1 MAPRSVNEKDET
13 DESDE
18 SKSNESHVMCQY
30 VSSRGIA
37 YSCDIYP
44 SKIVS
49 DTTNFPPSTYK
60 NIKDNDIVYVVSSVL
75 NKFVNNILPD
85 IESNNIKIILVTGS
99 SITSVPTEL
108 SEKHKIDYI
117 EKIANNSCIKHWFCQ
132 NYDLKDSNIHE
143 KVSAIP
149 LGIDY
154 HTVQT
159 GKCLW
164 DWGPQKTA
172 LQQEEELMNIA
183 QDATAFDCR
192 SNKTFSFFQF
202 KMFKRHDGDRHLAIK
217 ALKKKP
223 FNNTLAKRC
232 PRNETW
238 KNITDYKFII
248 SPHGNGLDCHR
259 TYEALF
265 LGSIPIVRTSPL
277 DVIYKDMPIIIL
289 KDWNEINIDKLVE
302 QSKQTILKSKEKFYL
317 KYWTNLIRSKL

>member
-1 MAPRSVNEKDET
+1 MANIVNKKDEIN
-13 DESDE
+13 
-18 SKSNESHVMCQY
+18 SNERFCLY

-44 SKIVS
+44 HKIVS
-49 DTTNFPPSTYK
+49 DTTNFPVSIYK

-85 IESNNIKIILVTGS
+85 IESNNIKIVLVTGS

-117 EKIANNSCIKHWFCQ
+117 EKIANNSCIKHWFSQ
-132 NYDLKDSNIHE
+132 NYDLKDNNKHE
-143 KVSAIP
+143 KISAIP

-164 DWGPQKTA
+164 DWGPVKTA

-183 QDATAFDCR
+183 KESNNFDIR
-192 SNKTFSFFQF
+192 TNKTFSFFHF
-202 KMFKRHDGDRHLAIK
+202 KMFKRHNKDRHFAVK
-217 ALKKKP
+217 ALKNKP
-223 FNNTLAKRC
+223 FNYTLKKRC

-238 KNITDYKFII
+238 NNITNYKFIV

-259 TYEALF
+259 TYEAMF
-265 LGSIPIVRTSPL
+265 LGSIPIVKTSPL

-289 KDWNEINIDKLVE
+289 KDWDNISSIDKLVE

-317 KYWTNLIRSKL
+317 KYWINLIRSKL

>member
-1 MAPRSVNEKDET
+1 MAPRSVNEKDEK
-13 DESDE
+13 DEKDE
-18 SKSNESHVMCQY
+18 TKSNERFCLY

-164 DWGPQKTA
+164 D
-172 LQQEEELMNIA
+172 
-183 QDATAFDCR
+183 
-192 SNKTFSFFQF
+192 
-202 KMFKRHDGDRHLAIK
+202 
-217 ALKKKP
+217 
-223 FNNTLAKRC
+223 
-232 PRNETW
+232 
-238 KNITDYKFII
+238 
-248 SPHGNGLDCHR
+248 
-259 TYEALF
+259 
-265 LGSIPIVRTSPL
+265 
-277 DVIYKDMPIIIL
+277 
-289 KDWNEINIDKLVE
+289 
-302 QSKQTILKSKEKFYL
+302 
-317 KYWTNLIRSKL
+317 